1 MKITQ
6 TLSNND
12 QVLSICGRIDT
23 ITSNQLSE
31 EIDKAM
37 INKFE
42 KLILDFR
49 EVDYIS
55 SAGLRIIIVA
65 QKKITA
71 GGKKLELTNMNETV
85 KNVFDITGFSQILN
99 IK

>member
-6 TLSNND
+6 TLSNYD

-37 INKFE
+37 TNKFE
-42 KLILDFR
+42 KLVLDFGD
-49 EVDYIS
+49 VDYIS

-99 IK
+99 IN

>member
-6 TLSNND
+6 TLNNND
-12 QVLSICGRIDT
+12 LVLAIFGRIDT

-37 INKFE
+37 TNKFE
-42 KLILDFR
+42 KLVLDFGD
-49 EVDYIS
+49 VDYIS

-71 GGKKLELTNMNETV
+71 GGLKLELTNMNETV

>member
-1 MKITQ
+1 MKVTQ
-6 TLSNND
+6 STNNND
-12 QVLSICGRIDT
+12 LSLSICGRIDA

-31 EIDKAM
+31 EIDKALES
-37 INKFE
+37 KFE
-42 KLILDFR
+42 TLILDFR

-55 SAGLRIIIVA
+55 SAGLRIIIVV

-71 GGKKLELTNMNETV
+71 GGLKLELTNMNETV